1 MKLIH
6 PQKTE
11 LPDFAE
17 EIIAV
22 EVVFPG
28 ERKCFSFNKI
38 VHLDGEK
45 KILVIRE
52 KREQSTPI
60 LTHFIGLPL
69 IVYSRPKL
77 K

>member
-28 ERKCFSFNKI
+28 ERKCFDFDKI

-45 KILVIRE
+45 KILVIRQ
-52 KREQSTPI
+52 KRERNTPV

-69 IVYSRPKL
+69 IVYSQPKL